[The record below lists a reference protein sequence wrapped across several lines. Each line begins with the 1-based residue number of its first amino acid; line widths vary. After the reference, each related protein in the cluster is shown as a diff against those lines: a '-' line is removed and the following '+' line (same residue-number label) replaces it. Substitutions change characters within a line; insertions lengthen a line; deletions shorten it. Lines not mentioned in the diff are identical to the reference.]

1 MEFTFTFTVGDDNTP
16 APTPTTAST
25 CAGNS
30 EIITMSSLPQLQ
42 LVTRYALLCFYLYLS
57 YTTMIPMVYVD
68 VDVANPDA
76 RYGDLYHFTY

>member
-1 MEFTFTFTVGDDNTP
+1 MFTVGDDNNTTT
-16 APTPTTAST
+16 TPTTAST
-25 CAGNS
+25 SAGNS
-30 EIITMSSLPQLQ
+30 EKKITMSSFPQLQ

-76 RYGDLYHFTY
+76 RYGDLYHFSF